1 MSGTKAVAIGGGTGL
16 PLVLSCLVSAG
27 FEASAVVA
35 MADDGGSSGRLRR
48 ELGVLPPGDVR
59 NCLVALAAAG
69 EPLAELFQ
77 YRFPQGEGLAGH
89 ALGNLVLAAL
99 QDITGDF
106 ARAVQVASGLLRV
119 RGTVLPSTLA
129 DVVLCGETLSGGVI
143 RGQWALAHSS
153 ERVRRVWFEPPRAP
167 AYGPALDA
175 IRQAGLVVVG
185 PGSLFTSVIPNLL
198 VEGIAEALCSCRGRV
213 VYVCNVA
220 NQRGETQGMD
230 AFDHVRALRD
240 HGLERLDVVVVQDT
254 EATAPLAGVEQVE
267 AGPDVRSRIAAEG
280 VEVVAADVVD
290 ASNPRH
296 HDPALLCAVLRR
308 IA

>member
-1 MSGTKAVAIGGGTGL
+1 MSGTRAVAMGGGTGL
-16 PLVLSCLVSAG
+16 PLVLSCLASAG
-27 FEASAVVA
+27 FDTSAVVA

-59 NCLVALAAAG
+59 NCLVALAGAG
-69 EPLAELFQ
+69 QPLAELFQ

-99 QDITGDF
+99 QDVTGDF
-106 ARAVQVASGLLRV
+106 ARAVQVASDMLRV
-119 RGTVLPSTLA
+119 RGRVLPSTLA
-129 DVVLCGETLSGGVI
+129 EVVLCGETRSGEVL
-143 RGQWALAHSS
+143 RGQWVLAHSP
-153 ERVRRVWFEPPRAP
+153 ERVRRVWFERPQAP

-175 IRQAGLVVVG
+175 IREAEIVVIG

-198 VEGIAEALCSCRGRV
+198 VEGVSEAVRACRGRV
-213 VYVCNVA
+213 VYICNVA

-230 AFDHVRALRD
+230 AFDHVSALRE
-240 HGLERLDVVVVQDT
+240 HGLDRLDVVVVQDT
-254 EATAPLAGVEQVE
+254 EASAPAAGVEPVE
-267 AGPDVRSRIAAEG
+267 AGPDVRSRIEASGAE
-280 VEVVAADVVD
+280 VLSADVVD

-308 IA
+308 IR

>member
-1 MSGTKAVAIGGGTGL
+1 MSGKKAVAIGGGTGL

-27 FEASAVVA
+27 FETTAVVA

-48 ELGVLPPGDVR
+48 DLGVLPPGDVR

-77 YRFPQGEGLAGH
+77 YRFPHGEGLAGH

-106 ARAVQVASGLLRV
+106 ARAVQVASDLLRV
-119 RGTVLPSTLA
+119 RGRVLPSTLA
-129 DVVLCGETLSGGVI
+129 EVVLHGETLSGDVVV
-143 RGQWALAHSS
+143 GQWALAHSP
-153 ERVRRVWFEPPRAP
+153 ERVRRVWLEPERPP

-175 IRQAGLVVVG
+175 IREADLVVVG
-185 PGSLFTSVIPNLL
+185 PGSLFTSVIPNVL
-198 VEGIAEALCSCRGRV
+198 VAGVPEALRACSGRV
-213 VYVCNVA
+213 AYVCNVA
-220 NQRGETQGMD
+220 NQRGETLGMD
-230 AFDHVRALRD
+230 AADHVQALRE
-240 HGLERLDVVVVQDT
+240 HGLSRLDVAVVHDT
-254 EATAPLAGVEQVE
+254 EASAPAAGVEPVD
-267 AGPDVRSRIAAEG
+267 AGPEVRSRIAGAG
-280 VEVVAADVVD
+280 LEVIAADVVD

-308 IA
+308 LG